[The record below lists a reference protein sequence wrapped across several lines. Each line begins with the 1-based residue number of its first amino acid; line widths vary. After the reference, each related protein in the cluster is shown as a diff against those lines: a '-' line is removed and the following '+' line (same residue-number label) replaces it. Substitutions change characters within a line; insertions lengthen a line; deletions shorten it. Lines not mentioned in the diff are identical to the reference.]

1 MSSLDQQLV
10 ADCFLQR
17 FLATSAAYLALPL
30 VSAYGGDMPALIPAR
45 MQRGDFG
52 CEVSDVRLSG
62 A

>member
-1 MSSLDQQLV
+1 MPSLDQQLV

-30 VSAYGGDMPALIPAR
+30 AGACGGDTPTLISAR
-45 MQRGDFG
+45 MQRGDCG
-52 CEVSDVRLSG
+52 CEVSDVCLSG

>member
-30 VSAYGGDMPALIPAR
+30 AGACSSDSPTLSSARI
-45 MQRGDFG
+45 QRGDCG
-52 CEVSDVRLSG
+52 CEVSDVCLPG